1 MHRSRKFSS
10 LAAVLAMTCV
20 FTVACDS
27 GTQEPAA
34 PADSV
39 PATSDDGT
47 GSLDDAAPPSPT
59 ELPEGSAAAIP
70 GEFPDEVPIYPG
82 SLPAQGKGLVSDGV
96 PMAAVQL
103 KTTDSP
109 KKVYDFYL
117 DKLMREGWTIEEREG
132 LEGKNAISATNGK
145 CTATV
150 LAAPS
155 EDGGSSI
162 FLLTEC

>member
-1 MHRSRKFSS
+1 MHRSRNFSS

-34 PADSV
+34 PANSV
-39 PATSDDGT
+39 PATSDDAT
-47 GSLDDAAPPSPT
+47 GSQGDAIPPSPT

-103 KTTDSP
+103 QTTDSP
-109 KKVYDFYL
+109 KEVYDFYL
-117 DKLMREGWTIEEREG
+117 DKLTREGWTIEERED
-132 LEGKNAISATNGK
+132 LAGKNAITATNGK